1 MLEQLLAAAGFR
13 LDTALANV
21 VRPSELL
28 DRYRAEFHAV
38 LGRYPVANV
47 WLFGSV
53 ARGDDR
59 PDSDLD
65 LLIELAPGAS
75 LLDILGLDDDLAAVL
90 GCPVDVVTP
99 PKSIRTISF
108 VVVSSATEFRWNSPR
123 DPANRPALAV
133 HRRHIERDCRVGGQR
148 GAAYDGDIAVARACQ
163 YSVIRLAADLERMG
177 EEWLSEHP
185 EIPWRLIK
193 GMRNRIAHSYW
204 LVDDS
209 IVWTVVEVHAADLHR
224 QLAQEIASARAR
236 SDAGSTD

>member
-1 MLEQLLAAAGFR
+1 MAASSSAPRTTAAKLVLDARRRRGLSQRELARRADVAQSTVATIESGRRQPSVAMLEQLLAAAGFR

-90 GCPVDVVTP
+90 GCPVDVVT
-99 PKSIRTISF
+99 T
-108 VVVSSATEFRWNSPR
+108 TEVDSNDLLRRGVKR
-123 DPANRPALAV
+123 DRLPLEFAV
-133 HRRHIERDCRVGGQR
+133 
-148 GAAYDGDIAVARACQ
+148 
-163 YSVIRLAADLERMG
+163 
-177 EEWLSEHP
+177 
-185 EIPWRLIK
+185 
-193 GMRNRIAHSYW
+193 
-204 LVDDS
+204 
-209 IVWTVVEVHAADLHR
+209 
-224 QLAQEIASARAR
+224 
-236 SDAGSTD
+236 